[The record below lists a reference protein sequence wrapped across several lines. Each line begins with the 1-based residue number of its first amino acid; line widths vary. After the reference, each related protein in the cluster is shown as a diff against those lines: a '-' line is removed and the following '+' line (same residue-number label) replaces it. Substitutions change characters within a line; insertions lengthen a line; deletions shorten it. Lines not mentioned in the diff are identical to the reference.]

1 MHVSFY
7 DCDTP
12 YSPTC
17 TGDNKGNGLGCLC
30 LVSSPE
36 KVSIYL
42 FSRGIFPFKK
52 LWNLWNFLFHS
63 SALVFFPQKSLF
75 VPFLTGAAAGG
86 REIRRIRVR
95 SWRAFFLSI
104 LPSPPQQQA
113 RLITSLFFLFPPQRS
128 GGKIFPST
136 AAALGA
142 KRRSS
147 FLLLVLG
154 KGTSHKKVVAALLN
168 SFFFSLFGFMLSF
181 SLPRDSARGEGVS
194 LSPGAASH
202 HF

>member
-17 TGDNKGNGLGCLC
+17 TGDNKRNGLGCLC

-36 KVSIYL
+36 KVSIHL
-42 FSRGIFPFKK
+42 FSRGIFRFKK

-63 SALVFFPQKSLF
+63 SALVFFPPKKSSCAF
-75 VPFLTGAAAGG
+75 SDRAAGG

-104 LPSPPQQQA
+104 LPSPPQRQA
-113 RLITSLFFLFPPQRS
+113 RLITSLFFPFPPQRS

-136 AAALGA
+136 TAALGA

-168 SFFFSLFGFMLSF
+168 SFSLSLFGFMLSF